1 MPEFKGKL
9 ILITGAARGIGRA
22 AAFEYARAGARL
34 IILDILKDELADTAA
49 DLRKEGNY
57 EVHSFECDL
66 ASDTGV
72 ASLGEK
78 IKSEIG
84 LPDIL
89 HNNAF
94 FAKPGTILDLDLDGC
109 RKAFDINV
117 LGYLR
122 IVKAFVTEMIERK
135 SGWIVNTA
143 SPNGVT
149 PPAAFAAQGVPY
161 NMCKAADI
169 SISQSM
175 AASLKEYGIGVTI
188 LYPGA
193 ILTEASTRDSAK
205 VTKEFEAAMQSSF
218 MKHVMTPE
226 VGVKGLIEGVRQ
238 GKFLATT
245 FDNFEKILVEF
256 AHNGLDPNVEG
267 YSWPYEI

>member
-9 ILITGAARGIGRA
+9 ILVTGAARGIGRA
-22 AAFEYARAGARL
+22 AAFEYGRAGARL
-34 IILDILKDELADTAA
+34 IILDVLGDELEITAS
-49 DLRKEGNY
+49 DLKKEGL
-57 EVHSFECDL
+57 EVYSFQCDL
-66 ASDTGV
+66 SSDDGV

-78 IKSEIG
+78 IKKEIG
-84 LPDIL
+84 VPDIL

-94 FAKPGTILDLDLDGC
+94 FARSGSILDIDIAGA
-109 RKAFDINV
+109 RKAFDISV

-143 SPNGVT
+143 SPNGIT
-149 PPAAFAAQGVPY
+149 PPHAFAANGVPY

-175 AASLKEYGIGVTI
+175 AASLKEHGIGVSV

-193 ILTEASTRDSAK
+193 TLSNAAKQPHAK
-205 VTKEFEAAMQSSF
+205 VSPEFAAAIKTF
-218 MKHVMTPE
+218 FLDNAVTPE
-226 VGVKGLIEGVRQ
+226 VAVKGLLEGVRQ
-238 GKFLATT
+238 GKFLVST
-245 FDNFEKILVEF
+245 FDNFEKVLVEF
-256 AHNGLDPNVEG
+256 AQNGLDPNAEG
-267 YSWPYEI
+267 YSWPY

>member
-22 AAFEYARAGARL
+22 AAFEYAQAGARV
-34 IILDILKDELADTAA
+34 IILDILGDVLEATAG
-49 DLRKEGNY
+49 DLRKEGY
-57 EVHSFECDL
+57 EVHSFQCDL
-66 ASDTGV
+66 ANDEEV

-78 IKSEIG
+78 IKKDIG
-84 LPDIL
+84 VPDIL

-94 FAKPGTILDLDLDGC
+94 FSQPGSILDIDIDGA
-109 RKAFDINV
+109 RKAFDISV

-122 IVKAFVTEMIERK
+122 IVKAFVTEMIERR

-143 SPNGVT
+143 SPNGIA
-149 PPAAFAAQGVPY
+149 PPHAFAANGVPY

-175 AASLKEYGIGVTI
+175 AATLKEYGIGVSV

-193 ILTEASTRDSAK
+193 VMSDAPKKPGPQGKITPA
-205 VTKEFEAAMQSSF
+205 FAAAIKTFFLDNAVS
-218 MKHVMTPE
+218 PE
-226 VGVKGLIEGVRQ
+226 VGAKGLIEGVRQ
-238 GKFLATT
+238 GKFLVTT
-245 FDNFEKILVEF
+245 FDNFENVLVEF
-256 AHNGLDPNVEG
+256 AKNGLDPNAE
-267 YSWPYEI
+267 YSWPY

>member
-22 AAFEYARAGARL
+22 AAFEYARAGARV
-34 IILDILKDELADTAA
+34 IILDILGDVLEVTAS
-49 DLRKEGNY
+49 DLRKEGHK
-57 EVHSFECDL
+57 VDAFQCDL
-66 ASDTGV
+66 SSNTEV

-78 IKSEIG
+78 IKENIG
-84 LPDIL
+84 VPDIL

-94 FAKPGTILDLDLDGC
+94 FARPGSILDIDLEGA
-109 RKAFDINV
+109 RQAFDVSV

-122 IVKAFVTEMIERK
+122 IVKAFLNEMIERK

-143 SPNGVT
+143 SPNGIA
-149 PPAAFAAQGVPY
+149 PPHAFAANGVPY

-175 AASLKEYGIGVTI
+175 AAALKEHGIGVSV

-193 ILTEASTRDSAK
+193 VASDAPKQPHRKT
-205 VTKEFEAAMQSSF
+205 
-218 MKHVMTPE
+218 TPE
-226 VGVKGLIEGVRQ
+226 FAAAIKKFFLDNAVTPEEGVKGLIEGVRQ
-238 GKFLATT
+238 GKFLVST
-245 FDNFEKILVEF
+245 FENFEKVLVEF
-256 AHNGLDPNVEG
+256 AQNGLDPNAE
-267 YSWPYEI
+267 YSWPY

>member
-22 AAFEYARAGARL
+22 AAFEYAKAGARL
-34 IILDILKDELADTAA
+34 IILDILGDVLEATAA
-49 DLRKEGNY
+49 DLRREGY
-57 EVHSFECDL
+57 EVHAFQCDL
-66 ASDTGV
+66 ASDTEV

-78 IKSEIG
+78 IKNDIG

-94 FAKPGTILDLDLDGC
+94 FARPGSILEIDIDGA
-109 RKAFDINV
+109 RKAFDISV

-149 PPAAFAAQGVPY
+149 PPRIFAANGVPY

-175 AASLKEYGIGVTI
+175 AAVLKEHGIGVTI

-193 ILTEASTRDSAK
+193 ILSDASRQSTGK
-205 VTKEFEAAMQSSF
+205 VTPEFEAAMKSSF
-218 MKHVMTPE
+218 MDNVVTPE

-238 GKFLATT
+238 GKFLAST

-256 AHNGLDPNVEG
+256 AQNGLDPNVEG
-267 YSWPYEI
+267 YSWPY

>member
-22 AAFEYARAGARL
+22 AAFEYGRAGARL
-34 IILDILKDELADTAA
+34 IILDILGDVLETTAG
-49 DLRKEGNY
+49 DLKKEGF
-57 EVHSFECDL
+57 EVHSFQCDL
-66 ASDTGV
+66 SSDDGV

-78 IKSEIG
+78 IKKDIG
-84 LPDIL
+84 VPDIL

-94 FAKPGTILDLDLDGC
+94 FAQPGTILDIDIAGA
-109 RKAFDINV
+109 RKAFDVSV

-143 SPNGVT
+143 SPNGIA
-149 PPAAFAAQGVPY
+149 PPHAFAANGVPY

-175 AASLKEYGIGVTI
+175 AATLQEHGIGVSV

-193 ILTEASTRDSAK
+193 ILSDAPRQSTMK
-205 VTKEFEAAMQSSF
+205 TTPEFAVAIKTF
-218 MKHVMTPE
+218 FLDNAVTPE

-238 GKFLATT
+238 GKFLVST
-245 FDNFEKILVEF
+245 FKNFENILVEF
-256 AHNGLDPNVEG
+256 AKNGLDPNVSG
-267 YSWPYEI
+267 YSWPH